1 MFSAN
6 SVIPG
11 VQVNT
16 SSFVGGLCFKQTVS
30 QKKLA
35 PLSRGR
41 VSANIKSGRYRY
53 VQLVPH
59 VAAESIVPVVSAPET
74 TVSSESHI

>member
-1 MFSAN
+1 MLADFASN
-6 SVIPG
+6 K
-11 VQVNT
+11 
-16 SSFVGGLCFKQTVS
+16 LLS

-41 VSANIKSGRYRY
+41 GSANIKSGRYRY

-59 VAAESIVPVVSAPET
+59 VAAESTVPVVPYDSGTLLKGSPAAEHAVLT
-74 TVSSESHI
+74 IYREECM